1 MTWYIVKGDDLKRD
15 QRIKFPFFRTLDE
28 GFGDNS
34 LIFTSELMHS
44 EATVAPKW
52 PKIGVTK
59 RNCTLTADLRSV
71 DRRIFKKV
79 SKLDGTGYGYE
90 VYYDLVVTTAAANM
104 KFSLEVA
111 GKEMGS
117 VTAVY
122 E

>member
-1 MTWYIVKGDDLKRD
+1 
-15 QRIKFPFFRTLDE
+15 
-28 GFGDNS
+28 
-34 LIFTSELMHS
+34 MHS
-44 EATVAPKW
+44 EAPVAPKW

-71 DRRIFKKV
+71 DRRSFKKV
-79 SKLDGTGYGYE
+79 STWDGTGYGYE
-90 VYYDLVVTTAAANM
+90 VHYHLVVTTAAANM
-104 KFSLEVA
+104 KFSLEFA